1 MDRKEV
7 KKERTKRY
15 FLDAAK
21 DIIRSEG
28 IAGLTTKKIGE
39 KAAYSYASLYNY
51 FENFNELV
59 CLCLE
64 EMAGECASWVKERLE
79 GATPRERVLCF
90 ARLMID
96 ANARNPNLYSV
107 FLSTDID
114 YGFFQRRDGH
124 HFMHPAYGLL
134 LEELARLPGTGGSNV
149 EGEPRIVADILTYIF
164 HSKLH
169 FYIRYG
175 TPATLRALEAEVE
188 EETAFILDRLERGA
202 IKGAAGDAGRGPSG
216 AAPRVAAG
224 GKRPHAAKP
233 TGSRSAPSRRGRTQD

>member
-1 MDRKEV
+1 MDRKQV

-64 EMAGECASWVKERLE
+64 EMAAECASWVQERLE
-79 GATPRERVLCF
+79 GDTPRERVLCF
-90 ARLMID
+90 ARLMIE
-96 ANARNPNLYSV
+96 ANARNPNLYSI

-114 YGFFQRRDGH
+114 YGFFKRRDGH

-134 LEELARLPGTGGSNV
+134 LEELAGLPGLGAGSDKDAARV
-149 EGEPRIVADILTYIF
+149 VADILTYVF

-175 TPATLRALEAEVE
+175 TPGTLKALEAEVE
-188 EETAFILDRLERGA
+188 EETAFILDRLDRGA
-202 IKGAAGDAGRGPSG
+202 AQD
-216 AAPRVAAG
+216 
-224 GKRPHAAKP
+224 AAKP
-233 TGSRSAPSRRGRTQD
+233 TGSRSAPSRRGRTRG

>member
-28 IAGLTTKKIGE
+28 ISGLTTKKIGE

-64 EMAGECASWVKERLE
+64 EMAGECASWVRERL
-79 GATPRERVLCF
+79 GGDTPRERVLCF
-90 ARLMID
+90 ARLMIE
-96 ANARNPNLYSV
+96 ANARNPNLYSI

-134 LEELARLPGTGGSNV
+134 LEELSRMPGPGDGSGTDEARMA
-149 EGEPRIVADILTYIF
+149 ADILTYIF

-175 TPATLRALEAEVE
+175 TPGTLKALEAEVA
-188 EETAFILDRLERGA
+188 EETSFILDRLGS
-202 IKGAAGDAGRGPSG
+202 GGPGS
-216 AAPRVAAG
+216 PPAG
-224 GKRPHAAKP
+224 GKDSSPARGRRAAGKAASATKP
-233 TGSRSAPSRRGRTQD
+233 TGSRSAPSRRGRTRD